1 MQSGTYAAR
10 VAILLALSAAFMAG
24 VFLLPPCAQ
33 PTGYHDFADTR
44 TIFGIANF
52 FNVITNLLFL
62 LVGIAGLAFLLRD
75 PRAPSAFFERAEQR
89 SYAVFFIGV
98 ALTGIGSAY
107 YHLAPDNARLV
118 WDRLPMTIGFMS
130 MSAAM
135 ISERVSLK
143 GGMRLLGP
151 LVVLGIASV
160 GYWRLSASAGAEN
173 VMPYVV
179 VQYGSIAIVL
189 LIAALFPSRYT
200 QANRIY
206 LVIGL
211 YIMAKIAEN
220 LDAWVFSM
228 GSIVSGH
235 SIKHLV
241 AACAAYQIL
250 RMLKAR
256 ARDKVALSK
265 GGQL

>member
-10 VAILLALSAAFMAG
+10 VGILLALSAAFMAG
-24 VFLLPPCAQ
+24 VFLLPPYAQ

-62 LVGIAGLAFLLRD
+62 LVGIAGLVFLLRD
-75 PRAPSAFFERAEQR
+75 PRALNAFAECAEQCP
-89 SYAVFFIGV
+89 YLVFFIGV
-98 ALTGIGSAY
+98 ALTCIGSAY

-118 WDRLPMTIGFMS
+118 WDRLPMTVGFMS
-130 MSAAM
+130 MLAAM
-135 ISERVSLK
+135 ITERVSLTA
-143 GGMRLLGP
+143 GIRLLGP

-160 GYWRLSASAGAEN
+160 VYWRLSASAGAEN
-173 VMPYVV
+173 VMPYFV
-179 VQYGSIAIVL
+179 VQYGSVAIVF
-189 LIAALFPSRYT
+189 LIATLFPSRYT

-241 AACAAYQIL
+241 AACAVYQIL

-256 ARDKVALSK
+256 AHDNVASSE